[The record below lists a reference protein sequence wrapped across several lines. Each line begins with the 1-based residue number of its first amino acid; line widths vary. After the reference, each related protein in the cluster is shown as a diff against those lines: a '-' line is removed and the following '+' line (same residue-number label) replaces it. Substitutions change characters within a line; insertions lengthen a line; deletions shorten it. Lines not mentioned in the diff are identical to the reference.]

1 MNTETNN
8 PSSGNEL
15 TKEVASLFESL
26 KHVNEDGVEYW
37 SARELY
43 PYLGYARWQR
53 FEEAIERAKE
63 SCKSASQHIEEHFT
77 DAGKTFLMPKGGTNE
92 KKDVLLTRYACYL
105 VAQNGDPRKTEIA
118 QAQTYFAIQTRY
130 AEIQQMEAYQA
141 LTSEESKRLFLR
153 EELRKH
159 NSKLADAAHNAGVIT
174 PLEYA
179 VFQNFGY
186 RGLYNGLTAKGIL
199 EKKRLKKGQDI
210 LDHMGSTELAANL
223 FRSTQ
228 TEEKIRKENIQGKA
242 KANNAHYEVGKEVRA
257 AIQRIGGTM
266 PEELP
271 PAEDIKKLERR
282 VASEERKIEK
292 TSSKL
297 PQKK

>member
-43 PYLGYARWQR
+43 PYLGYSRWQR

-63 SCKSASQHIEEHFT
+63 SCKSASQRIEDHFT
-77 DAGKTFLMPKGGTNE
+77 DAGKIVKAGVTTKT
-92 KKDVLLTRYACYL
+92 KADVYMTRYACYL

-118 QAQTYFAIQTRY
+118 QAQTYFAIQTRF

-141 LTSEESKRLFLR
+141 LTSEESKRIFLR
-153 EELRKH
+153 DELRKN
-159 NSKLADAAHNAGVIT
+159 NSKLADAAHHAGVIT
-174 PLEYA
+174 PLDYA
-179 VFQNFGY
+179 IFQNFGY
-186 RGLYNGLTAKGIL
+186 RGLYNGLTAKGIH
-199 EKKRLKKGQDI
+199 EKKGLKRGQDI

-228 TEEKIRKENIQGKA
+228 TEEKIRRENIQGKDN
-242 KANNAHYEVGKEVRA
+242 ANTAHYEVGKEVRTT
-257 AIQRIGGTM
+257 IQRIGGTM
-266 PEELP
+266 PEDLP
-271 PAEDIKKLERR
+271 PAEDIKNIERR
-282 VASEERKIEK
+282 VESEERKIEK
-292 TSSKL
+292 ASSKL
-297 PQKK
+297 PKKK